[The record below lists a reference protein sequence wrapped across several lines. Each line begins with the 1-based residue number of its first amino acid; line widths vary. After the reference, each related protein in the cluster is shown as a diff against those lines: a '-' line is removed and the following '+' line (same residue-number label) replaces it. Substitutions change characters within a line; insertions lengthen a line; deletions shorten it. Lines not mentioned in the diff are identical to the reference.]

1 MALAAAV
8 MAATTGWCGDE
19 VNGKWWSMNTTR
31 TIGGEHRL
39 VEFSGE
45 RFNVWGKRGQAHLKF
60 AQTDILTKVGKDL
73 WTQTVF
79 MFSCR
84 SATGRL
90 IRVTPLL
97 ELRDGATNKL
107 LRDFHCSDWPG
118 MDTGSYL
125 EFIFAKYRG
134 TPRLTDCR
142 DLDLHDAVYDPST
155 KTLKLD
161 FTPGPNAALAVDGK
175 PVAIKGA
182 GRQSIMV
189 RLGS

>member
-1 MALAAAV
+1 MKAGLMALAAAV

-60 AQTDILTKVGKDL
+60 AQTDILKKVGKDL

-107 LRDFHCSDWPG
+107 LRAEKIIWRGNQWRNFQFPLNVLFPLG
-118 MDTGSYL
+118 DT
-125 EFIFAKYRG
+125 
-134 TPRLTDCR
+134 
-142 DLDLHDAVYDPST
+142 
-155 KTLKLD
+155 
-161 FTPGPNAALAVDGK
+161 
-175 PVAIKGA
+175 
-182 GRQSIMV
+182 
-189 RLGS
+189 

>member
-1 MALAAAV
+1 MESVSRRRLRNGLNWIMSSILALGGDVSESQMIERLDAVAA
-8 MAATTGWCGDE
+8 
-19 VNGKWWSMNTTR
+19 
-31 TIGGEHRL
+31 
-39 VEFSGE
+39 
-45 RFNVWGKRGQAHLKF
+45 
-60 AQTDILTKVGKDL
+60 
-73 WTQTVF
+73 
-79 MFSCR
+79 
-84 SATGRL
+84 
-90 IRVTPLL
+90 
-97 ELRDGATNKL
+97 NKSL
-107 LRDFHCSDWPG
+107 HDFHCSDWPG

-134 TPRLTDCR
+134 TPHLTDCR

-182 GRQSIMV
+182 GRQIIIV